1 MLFEE
6 FAPVVYYGDDLPTKL
21 KWVSEQHFRNIK
33 DWSFPVCADFLLLS
47 PTVQGKL
54 PGSES
59 VSWTKTAVRAR
70 LFATAGFL
78 YMRPQFKHAPVG
90 PRQSYEVL
98 GRELAARTI
107 NQAQQKATVPNP
119 VVVKRGNGRTMNE
132 LIRQVQERVQSN
144 KTNGLRN
151 SENDDML

>member
-6 FAPVVYYGDDLPTKL
+6 FVPMVYEDELPTKL
-21 KWVSEQHFRNIK
+21 KWVSEQHFCDIQ

-59 VSWTKTAVRAR
+59 VSRTKTAVRAR
-70 LFATAGFL
+70 LFATAGCL

-132 LIRQVQERVQSN
+132 LIRQVEGKVQDQATTSQQ
-144 KTNGLRN
+144 
-151 SENDDML
+151 